1 MKVAVS
7 DSGGSLEAP
16 VDQRF
21 RLFPY
26 FVIVETETMA
36 FESVQNSNKSSL
48 RGAGIGGAQ
57 VFSNKGLEAVLTEA
71 VRPNAMEVL
80 SQAGIKISTGTVGSV
95 RQSIEAFNR
104 GELKEAPRAWYR
116 VFYGRCDDGGVG
128 RGRGVYQ
135 NPYQTQIGV
144 EPSTSATKGE
154 EKEALSIE
162 LDGLKRRPSEVNKRL
177 EELKR

>member
-7 DSGGSLEAP
+7 DSDGSLEAP

-36 FESVQNSNKSSL
+36 LESVQNSNKSSL
-48 RGAGIGGAQ
+48 RGAGIGAAQ

-80 SQAGIKISTGTVGSV
+80 SQAGIKISTGSVGSV
-95 RQSIEAFNR
+95 RQSLEAFNR
-104 GELKEAPRAWYR
+104 GELKEAPTAWYR
-116 VFYGRCDDGGVG
+116 GFYVM
-128 RGRGVYQ
+128 
-135 NPYQTQIGV
+135 T
-144 EPSTSATKGE
+144 EAWE
-154 EKEALSIE
+154 EDAACIRTHIRLRWALSHR
-162 LDGLKRRPSEVNKRL
+162 LLRLKGRRKKLSPSSWMG
-177 EELKR
+177 